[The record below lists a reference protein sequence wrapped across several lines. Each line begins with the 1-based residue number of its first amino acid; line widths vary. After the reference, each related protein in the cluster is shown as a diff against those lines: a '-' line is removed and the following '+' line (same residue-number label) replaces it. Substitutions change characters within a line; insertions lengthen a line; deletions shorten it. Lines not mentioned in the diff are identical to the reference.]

1 MNTNGLV
8 RFIIVGMVLLLVI
21 SVGMYFLFKP
31 STTSPPN
38 EADINAI
45 YQVVGEFGARL
56 KNVPDSSAQSVTER
70 IAMEGIGVN
79 VVKGI
84 RVFHTEDGRN
94 IRIDKMPNGEE
105 VVVIRELEATP
116 LKDALEEQTGIVR
129 SAMYSQTS
137 AAVDSNLKRLMTD
150 RLYNEFTT
158 YADVVPGKPMS
169 GPYPESIKIDS
180 VQKLDDMSYAAKGD
194 ILLATGNQIL
204 RENAGEK
211 PITLTLKKV
220 NGTWL
225 VDDVT

>member
-8 RFIIVGMVLLLVI
+8 RFIVVGMVLLLVI

-94 IRIDKMPNGEE
+94 IRIDKMPDGEE

-204 RENAGEK
+204 RGNAGEK
-211 PITLTLKKV
+211 PITLTVKKV